1 MSEPPVT
8 EPPVTEPK
16 APRRKIRFV
25 RILVF
30 LLVVGVLAAGVYG
43 ASWLNARRYFLV
55 VGATEV
61 QVHKGR
67 MLPVGHEPFVPFDAD
82 LRRAY
87 RALPL
92 PGGLKLP
99 RGETVFDDRVQL
111 DQALYRI
118 LVDAAEHALAQDN
131 ARTSE
136 LLQHYIEQLKT
147 LPGTN
152 VRQQGLLIRLERAAG
167 VVEARGHVMGAR
179 ELLERAE
186 TLFRASAAGG
196 GPTAARGRALARE
209 VARARAILEAANVSR
224 RPPGSDAPRAA
235 SPSRPRSPPPSAPR
249 SPPPSRTDGPTPL
262 PQTWPAVQTSSGTPL
277 DP

>member
-1 MSEPPVT
+1 MSEPPT
-8 EPPVTEPK
+8 AAPK
-16 APRRKIRFV
+16 APRRRVRFG
-25 RILVF
+25 RILLS
-30 LLVVGVLAAGVYG
+30 LLVVGVLAGGAYG

-118 LVDAAEHALAQDN
+118 LVDAAEYALAQDN

-136 LLQHYIEQLKT
+136 LVQHYIEQLKA

-152 VRQQGLLIRLERAAG
+152 VRQHGLLTQLERAAG
-167 VVEARGHVMGAR
+167 IVEARGHVTRAR
-179 ELLERAE
+179 ALLERAE
-186 TLFRASAAGG
+186 TLFRAAAVGG
-196 GPTAARGRALARE
+196 GPAAAEGLALAGE
-209 VARARAILEAANVSR
+209 VARARAVLDAASVS
-224 RPPGSDAPRAA
+224 PPPGTGGAKVPRAPPPSGSDAPRSS
-235 SPSRPRSPPPSAPR
+235 SPSRPE
-249 SPPPSRTDGPTPL
+249 SRAGGPTPL
-262 PQTWPAVQTSSGTPL
+262 PQTWPAVQTSSGTPS